1 MKARTRR
8 QILAILFEAE
18 PMVHPRVIGA
28 YKRATGLL
36 KKHRIRFRLVGE
48 LAANLTGAGRPT
60 DEVELVVARRN
71 LSRALTVV
79 QRRTTKSPNDIRV
92 TIWPEGVTA
101 GEKAER

>member
-18 PMVHPRVIGA
+18 PMVHPRVISA
-28 YKRATGLL
+28 YKRATRLL
-36 KKHRIRFRLVGE
+36 KKHRIPFRLIGE
-48 LAANLTGAGRPT
+48 LAVNFAGVGRPT
-60 DEVELVVARRN
+60 DEVELLVSRRN

-79 QRRTTKSPNDIRV
+79 QRRTTKSPNDIRL

-101 GEKAER
+101 GEMA